1 MATTANALSTS
12 IASTPTNHSPRHP
25 TPAAAVENH
34 NRPHSRR
41 GSGGGSRVVSSPWTQ
56 IVRGESETITVAATH
71 SPSAREPMVVTDQPV
86 LVASSSSS
94 LMTTAEEEILDNGNV
109 SNSNAAKRPVWN
121 KPSNGATEV
130 GPVMGA
136 VSWPALS
143 ESARASGKPSQDL
156 SKGLSDGSSEL
167 GASSSSHKQVS
178 NNASP
183 NSTPNHTMSA
193 RQRSMKRN
201 GANTSSN
208 GGSPQP
214 PGSQPQTGEVHLNNP
229 SPRDHSQ
236 RNSQSRGANDHPQQQ
251 RNSFRRNGGP
261 HSRGDGSHHH
271 NYGGRRDQD
280 RANQDWNTH
289 RNFNSRD
296 NHMQPH
302 RVVQRFIRHPPPPPP
317 PPTTAPFIGSPMRAF
332 SSPIG
337 FHEFYYFAGPPPDT
351 LRGMPFVAAPIQPPA
366 MYFTTPDPQL
376 HSKIVNQIDYYFSND
391 NLIKD
396 TFLRQNMDDQG
407 WVSIK
412 LIAGFNKLET
422 SHRETKCISN
432 ENLVRIHELKMLVN
446 HSWRQSKE
454 AKRLDEMDN
463 ATFYSVSKCFG
474 PPSLRRSSHDMLAA
488 HVQSI
493 SLEENAASH
502 SSGRSPA
509 DVHNEAFIGRSS
521 SGELNSQ
528 SLVSTTEGTG
538 QVSVR
543 GGSDS
548 ST

>member
-56 IVRGESETITVAATH
+56 IVRGNRRLTVAATH

-156 SKGLSDGSSEL
+156 SKGLSDGSSSVPVPQ
-167 GASSSSHKQVS
+167 GTGSASSSSHKQVS

-351 LRGMPFVAAPIQPPA
+351 LRGMPFVAAPIPPPA

-412 LIAGFNKLET
+412 LIAGFNKVSHLTDNIQFILEAIR
-422 SHRETKCISN
+422 SS
-432 ENLVRIHELKMLVN
+432 
-446 HSWRQSKE
+446 
-454 AKRLDEMDN
+454 
-463 ATFYSVSKCFG
+463 SVVEVQG